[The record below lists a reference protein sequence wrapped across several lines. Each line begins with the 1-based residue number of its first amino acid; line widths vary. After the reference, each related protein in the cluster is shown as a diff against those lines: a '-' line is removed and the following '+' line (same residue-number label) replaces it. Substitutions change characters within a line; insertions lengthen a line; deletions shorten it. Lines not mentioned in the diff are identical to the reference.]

1 MTITF
6 AGVYMYN
13 IIFFSQVLGYKR
25 IIRTSSKNLL
35 FLLKSKTR
43 KFNNGKISLTL
54 FERYVKNIRQKKTRD
69 WSFNFQNKRG
79 IYYTIYNYYTIYSSL
94 LFSCIIYLG
103 ILRGWKFIRLILFF
117 FS

>member
-54 FERYVKNIRQKKTRD
+54 FERYVENIRPKKKQGTGL
-69 WSFNFQNKRG
+69 SIFKIRG
-79 IYYTIYNYYTIYSSL
+79 VFIIQFITIIQFIALYFSHVLYN
-94 LFSCIIYLG
+94 
-103 ILRGWKFIRLILFF
+103 
-117 FS
+117 